1 MKINLTSSAKQ
12 FLEKNNATQLIVDI
26 TKSCGCNGRVA
37 KSAFVEIIYNFAHC
51 EDFPIE
57 TVDNYKI
64 YLNPLLVAVDMTRG
78 ITIDTN
84 LSGSSLSAFGL
95 MIK

>member
-1 MKINLTSSAKQ
+1 MKINLTSSAEN
-12 FLEKNNATQLIVDI
+12 FLVKNNATELIVDI

-37 KSAFVEIIYNFAHC
+37 KSAFVEVVNNFTNS
-51 EDFPIE
+51 ENFPSE
-57 TVDNYKI
+57 MVSNYKI
-64 YLNPLLVAVDMTRG
+64 YLNPLLVAVDMSHG